1 MAAFVFLRIAIC
13 TFGIVGNTLV
23 IALILK
29 QNILF
34 IKNYDILVLHLA
46 ICNVLA
52 LLSIFFIQ
60 MESIP
65 FIFRCSYISG
75 VGTVFK
81 VSGVSMM
88 LIISVIRYRAIVH
101 PLKLSFSRR
110 KIKIFCGLAYI
121 NGLVTTVGLTIKGCI
136 LDPRGDYLIYELFF
150 FYVCVYIFPII
161 IMTGTYFIIAR
172 ALIKREKTPKELFN
186 LANLWSSTS

>member
-29 QNILF
+29 RKILF

-52 LLSIFFIQ
+52 LLSIFFSQ

-110 KIKIFCGLAYI
+110 KIKIFVA
-121 NGLVTTVGLTIKGCI
+121 
-136 LDPRGDYLIYELFF
+136 
-150 FYVCVYIFPII
+150 
-161 IMTGTYFIIAR
+161 
-172 ALIKREKTPKELFN
+172 
-186 LANLWSSTS
+186 